1 MMTMRPWIFL
11 AAGAAVLAAGYGAF
25 MHYRIGIPG
34 MIDRMRDPILATQPV
49 VWEEGPATPT
59 TASADRQ
66 PNIIVIL
73 VDDLGINDI
82 STFGGGVAGGLLQTP
97 NIDALAE
104 RGAIFTNGYAGNATC
119 APSRA
124 AIMTGRFAT
133 RFGFEFTP
141 APMPFHRLL
150 GSFDYGPHPAIY
162 HADRESESI
171 PLNEQ
176 GLPPSEITMAEL
188 LRDQGYHTLFFG
200 KWHLGGA
207 EQFRPQ
213 NQGFDEW
220 LGFMPGAAL
229 FMDVNDPDVVNAVA
243 EFDPVDRFLW
253 PNLSFAV
260 RHNGGQRFHPDRY
273 MTDYLADNAV
283 AAIEANANRPFFMYF
298 ALNAPHTP
306 LQALRSDYDALPE
319 IEDERLRVYAAMIR
333 AADRAVGEI
342 LASLEEQGI
351 ADNTLI
357 VFSSDNGGASYV
369 GFPEINAPYR
379 GWKATFFEGGIRVPM
394 FLNWPARIPAGTVID
409 APAAHVDIFA
419 TAARAA
425 GAPVP
430 QDRTM
435 DSVDLMPLIESG
447 SAATTQRDLF
457 WRSDRYRVLLRDGW
471 KLQISELPA
480 RTWLFNL
487 NEDPTEQVDLASAEP
502 ERLAAMTEALNAID
516 AVQADPIWPSLV
528 APPVYIDRSIVEPR
542 SADDDYINWA
552 N

>member
-1 MMTMRPWIFL
+1 MNTRLWIIM
-11 AAGAAVLAAGYGAF
+11 AAIAAVLAIGYGAF
-25 MHYRIGIPG
+25 AKYGIGLPG
-34 MIDRMRDPILATQPV
+34 IVDRLRDPILATQPV
-49 VWEEGPATPT
+49 VWEQGPT
-59 TASADRQ
+59 TASIAPAERQ

-97 NIDALAE
+97 HIDALAA

-141 APMPFHRLL
+141 APVPFHRLL
-150 GSFDYGPHPAIY
+150 GSFDFGPHPAVY
-162 HADRESESI
+162 HAERESEAI
-171 PLNEQ
+171 PLNQQ
-176 GLPPSEITMAEL
+176 GLPTSEITMAEL

-207 EQFRPQ
+207 EEFRPQ

-229 FMDVNDPDVVNAVA
+229 FMDVNNPDVVNAVA
-243 EFDPVDRFLW
+243 DFDPIDRFLW
-253 PNLSFAV
+253 PNLNFAV

-273 MTDYLADNAV
+273 MTDYLAEQAV
-283 AAIEANANRPFFMYF
+283 ASIEANANRPFFMYF

-306 LQALRSDYDALPE
+306 LQALRSDYDALAV

-342 LASLEEQGI
+342 VASLEEQGI

-394 FLNWPARIPAGTVID
+394 FVSWPARIAAGSVVE

-419 TAARAA
+419 TAAAAA

-430 QDRTM
+430 QDRVM
-435 DSVDLMPLIESG
+435 DGIDMLAVID
-447 SAATTQRDLF
+447 AAGAAPQERDLF
-457 WRSDRYRVLLRDGW
+457 WRSDRYRVLMRDGW
-471 KLQISELPA
+471 KLQISELPP

-487 NEDPTEQVDLASAEP
+487 NDDPTEQVNLASTEP
-502 ERLAAMTEALNAID
+502 DRLAAMTAALNAID

-528 APPVYIDRSIVEPR
+528 APPVYIDRHILEPR
-542 SADDDYINWA
+542 SVDDEYVHWA

>member
-1 MMTMRPWIFL
+1 MPMRPWMFL
-11 AAGAAVLAAGYGAF
+11 AAGLVALAIGYGAF
-25 MHYRIGIPG
+25 LHYRIGLPG
-34 MIDRMRDPILATQPV
+34 MMNRLRDPILATQPV
-49 VWEEGPATPT
+49 VWEQGPATAG
-59 TASADRQ
+59 TAASERQ

-73 VDDLGINDI
+73 LDDLGINDI

-97 NIDALAE
+97 NIDALAA

-119 APSRA
+119 APARA

-141 APMPFHRLL
+141 APVQFHRLL
-150 GSFDYGPHPAIY
+150 GSFDYGPHPAVY
-162 HADRESESI
+162 HADREADAV
-171 PLNEQ
+171 PLDQQ
-176 GLPPSEITMAEL
+176 GLPSSEITMAEL
-188 LRDQGYHTLFFG
+188 LREQGYHTLFFG
-200 KWHLGGA
+200 KWHLGAA
-207 EQFRPQ
+207 EEFQPQ
-213 NQGFDEW
+213 NKGFDEW

-243 EFDPVDRFLW
+243 DFDPIDRFLW
-253 PNLSFAV
+253 PNLNFAV
-260 RHNGGQRFHPDRY
+260 RHNGSQRFHPDRY

-306 LQALRSDYDALPE
+306 LQALRSDYDALAA

-342 LASLEEQGI
+342 VASLEEQGI

-357 VFSSDNGGASYV
+357 IFSSDNGGASYV

-394 FLNWPARIPAGTVID
+394 FLQWPARIPAGTVID
-409 APAAHVDIFA
+409 APAAHVDFFT

-425 GAPVP
+425 GADIPG
-430 QDRTM
+430 DRTM
-435 DSVDLMPLIESG
+435 DGVDLMPLIETAG
-447 SAATTQRDLF
+447 AAATGRDLF

-471 KLQISELPA
+471 KLQISELPP

-487 NEDPTEQVDLASAEP
+487 SEDPTEQVNLASTEP
-502 ERLAAMTEALNAID
+502 GRLAAMTEALNAID
-516 AVQADPIWPSLV
+516 AAQADPIWPSLV
-528 APPVYIDRSIVEPR
+528 APPVYIDRDILAPR
-542 SADDDYINWA
+542 SADDEYVHWA

>member
-1 MMTMRPWIFL
+1 MNTRLWIII
-11 AAGAAVLAAGYGAF
+11 AAIAAVLAIGYGAF
-25 MHYRIGIPG
+25 AKYGIGLPG
-34 MIDRMRDPILATQPV
+34 IVDRLRDPILATQPV
-49 VWEEGPATPT
+49 VWEQGPAT
-59 TASADRQ
+59 ASMAPAERQ

-97 NIDALAE
+97 HIDALAA

-141 APMPFHRLL
+141 APVPFHRLL
-150 GSFDYGPHPAIY
+150 GSFDFGPHPAVY
-162 HADRESESI
+162 HAERESEAI
-171 PLNEQ
+171 PLNQQ
-176 GLPPSEITMAEL
+176 GLPTSEITMAEL

-207 EQFRPQ
+207 EEFRPQ

-229 FMDVNDPDVVNAVA
+229 FMEVNNPDVVNAVA
-243 EFDPVDRFLW
+243 DFDPIDRFLW
-253 PNLSFAV
+253 PNLNFAV

-273 MTDYLADNAV
+273 MTDYLAEQAV
-283 AAIEANANRPFFMYF
+283 ASIEANANRPFFMYF

-306 LQALRSDYDALPE
+306 LQALRSDYDALAQ

-342 LASLEEQGI
+342 VASLEEQGI

-394 FLNWPARIPAGTVID
+394 FVSWPARIAAGSVVE

-419 TAARAA
+419 TAAAAA

-430 QDRTM
+430 QDRVM
-435 DSVDLMPLIESG
+435 DGIDMLAVID
-447 SAATTQRDLF
+447 AAGAAPQERDLF
-457 WRSDRYRVLLRDGW
+457 WRSDRYRVLMRDGW
-471 KLQISELPA
+471 KLQISELPP

-487 NEDPTEQVDLASAEP
+487 NDDPTEQVNLASAAP
-502 ERLAAMTEALNAID
+502 ERLAAMTAALNAID

-528 APPVYIDRSIVEPR
+528 APPVYIDRHILEPR
-542 SADDDYINWA
+542 SVDDEYVHWA